1 MPFIPFILGAAVGS
15 AVTYVY
21 KDDPSKQKLKDASGK
36 LTDGVSALTGKVTSI
51 FKKGEEEV
59 AEVAEEAEDTV
70 AA

>member
-15 AVTYVY
+15 AVTYVF
-21 KDDPSKQKLKDASGK
+21 KDDSSKQMLKDTGDK
-36 LTDGVSALTGKVTSI
+36 VTDGVGALTGKVTSL

-59 AEVAEEAEDTV
+59 AEVVEEAEDTV